1 MVQRGAIHEKA
12 VVSLDA
18 SKLFG
23 VRQVWQVSA
32 RWSGGAS
39 NAEMGKV
46 LSKIGEPPPAP
57 AQLARLLSKI
67 GAEVPTAPAQLA
79 RLLSKIGEA
88 EGKV

>member
-39 NAEMGKV
+39 NAEMCKV
-46 LSKIGEPPPAP
+46 
-57 AQLARLLSKI
+57 LSKI

>member
-1 MVQRGAIHEKA
+1 MGATEAGDMVQRGAIHEKA

-39 NAEMGKV
+39 NAEMCKV
-46 LSKIGEPPPAP
+46 LSKIGEQQRP
-57 AQLARLLSKI
+57 
-67 GAEVPTAPAQLA
+67 GQLA